1 MKVTAKLNNIRIA
14 PRKTKLVAD
23 LIRGLDVDAALNQ
36 LDSLTKRTSPHMKK
50 LLLSAMANGENNLG
64 LDKSN
69 LYVYDILVG
78 GGPTL
83 KRWMPKAFGRA
94 GEIRKRT
101 SKIEIVLEERVEGK
115 GRKTKE
121 QLEEERKK
129 RLEEKKKAEKTQAK
143 EREEKERSKEKEKE
157 MKEPEENR
165 AERIRETKD
174 QERGRKDTKTWKNR
188 IFRRKSM

>member
-23 LIRGLDVDAALNQ
+23 LIRGLDVSDALNQ
-36 LDSLTKRTSPHMKK
+36 LDSQIKRTSPLMKK
-50 LLLSAMANGENNLG
+50 LLQSAIANGENNLG

-69 LYVYDILVG
+69 LYVYDVQIG
-78 GGPTL
+78 AGPTL

-121 QLEEERKK
+121 QMESEKKK
-129 RLEEKKKAEKTQAK
+129 RMEEKKKAEKAQAK
-143 EREEKERSKEKEKE
+143 EREEKEKSRDKEKE

-165 AERIRETKD
+165 TERIRETKD
-174 QERGRKDTKTWKNR
+174 QEQGRKDNKTWKNR